1 NMLKFLSKVFGS
13 KSERDIKR
21 IQPVVEKIKAEYAKL
36 QSLSNDELRA
46 KTVNFKQR
54 IHEYLAEID
63 GQIKEIKTEAEVEG
77 TAMEQKTAL
86 YDKVDKLEK
95 ERDEKLEEV
104 LKELLPEA
112 FAVVK
117 ETARR

>member
-1 NMLKFLSKVFGS
+1 MLKFLSKVFGS

-54 IHEYLAEID
+54 IHE
-63 GQIKEIKTEAEVEG
+63 
-77 TAMEQKTAL
+77 
-86 YDKVDKLEK
+86 
-95 ERDEKLEEV
+95 
-104 LKELLPEA
+104 
-112 FAVVK
+112 
-117 ETARR
+117 